1 MNFKDLELMH
11 ILGETENLSKAS
23 RKLYVSQ
30 PTLSSRI
37 KKVEERLNIKIF
49 DRKYHGIKLTKE
61 GEMVVDFARKCLDEY
76 RRLETEIGNM
86 QKQTSGK
93 IRIGVS
99 NYIAINL
106 LPDMLQN
113 FSADFPE
120 VDITIVSD
128 WSSEVFQ
135 QLNNGNIDL
144 AIIKGEHGWHGKK
157 TFLFDERVY
166 IVSPWPFNLKDLAD
180 LPRID
185 YVSDRQM
192 KAVIDGWWM
201 ENFKIHPNVKLT
213 VNQVNT
219 CRSLIENGMGYSIV
233 VESALPKNK
242 EVFIE
247 PIKDAE
253 DKDIKRPTHV
263 FYPEGY
269 SDSKALKAVVDFIIH
284 NYSVIGSGALR

>member
-76 RRLETEIGNM
+76 RKLETEIGNM

-135 QLNNGNIDL
+135 QLIMGISTLLSSRGNMD
-144 AIIKGEHGWHGKK
+144 
-157 TFLFDERVY
+157 
-166 IVSPWPFNLKDLAD
+166 
-180 LPRID
+180 
-185 YVSDRQM
+185 
-192 KAVIDGWWM
+192 
-201 ENFKIHPNVKLT
+201 
-213 VNQVNT
+213 
-219 CRSLIENGMGYSIV
+219 GMGRKRSFMMK
-233 VESALPKNK
+233 ESTLSP
-242 EVFIE
+242 
-247 PIKDAE
+247 PGHS
-253 DKDIKRPTHV
+253 T
-263 FYPEGY
+263 
-269 SDSKALKAVVDFIIH
+269 
-284 NYSVIGSGALR
+284 